1 MAMRH
6 PVPAMDEKG
15 FIHDPVGRVCL
26 IRDCGDEVVGV
37 ADGRERGVEYLLV
50 SVSESE
56 VVSLWRPAKAHA
68 THGGEGPV
76 K

>member
-6 PVPAMDEKG
+6 PVPAVDEKVC
-15 FIHDPVGRVCL
+15 INPMGRVCT
-26 IRDCGDEVVGV
+26 RVQEVDV
-37 ADGRERGVEYLLV
+37 ADGRERGVEYLFV

-56 VVSLWRPAKAHA
+56 VVRLWRPAKAHA
-68 THGGEGPV
+68 THGGEDPV